1 MKISIGHRTQILTS
15 AWGTYAPHM
24 HNLTQLVTN
33 GLIEGMRAKRA
44 QVPMLPDTVAKGV
57 CAPPD
62 RPPPHP
68 STYWK
73 TPRASFVRCMSREAF
88 ACKASRQ
95 RYM

>member
-1 MKISIGHRTQILTS
+1 MAFPLAEMFDNGTLIGRVVTNSIPIGHRTQILTS

-44 QVPMLPDTVAKGV
+44 QVPMLPGTVAKGV
-57 CAPPD
+57 CAPLA

-68 STYWK
+68 STYLK
-73 TPRASFVRCMSREAF
+73 LR
-88 ACKASRQ
+88 
-95 RYM
+95 